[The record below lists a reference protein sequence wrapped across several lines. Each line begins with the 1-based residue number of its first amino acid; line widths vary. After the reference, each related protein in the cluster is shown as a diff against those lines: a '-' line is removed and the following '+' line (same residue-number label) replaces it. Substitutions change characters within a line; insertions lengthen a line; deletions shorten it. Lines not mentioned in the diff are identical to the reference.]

1 MKERRAGQR
10 LNPPTLELELEKTDL
25 ILLVAPVNK
34 GSGLAAMSYGKV
46 TREETEWRARKS

>member
-1 MKERRAGQR
+1 VKERRAGQR
-10 LNPPTLELELEKTDL
+10 LNPPTLELDLEKTDL